1 MKNNIDSSN
10 KLEVIIKNNKYFTPI
25 KIFVLI
31 ISLAI
36 IISSYIFFK
45 NYSLVSSYN
54 EKVYPGVYVL
64 NKDLSGLNKEDLLNE
79 LTLLAEDLTNKT
91 IKATSSNNDYLITYN
106 ELDYKLN
113 VEELTNEILSYG
125 KDKNFIS
132 KLNLIKKPQKTEFKF
147 DYTYNEEALITF
159 VENVYEDLYIVPID
173 ATINISYN
181 ATSINNEVLGSELN
195 SDKLK
200 SDIINILSDINVN
213 PEVTIQTETSSITPS
228 ITYEALSTVNK
239 KISTFSTK
247 FIYGPSGTNLQ
258 VATQNIDNRVIMPG
272 ETFSTDKAI
281 GPTTL
286 ENGFV
291 YSNTYVGGEV
301 VKGLGGGVCQVSST
315 LYNTMLDAGI
325 IPIERA
331 NHMMPVSYLP
341 TGLDATLADDL
352 IDLRFINEYDYP
364 IVINAS
370 AVDGILTIEFWSN
383 ESTDD
388 GIDYQTYREVH
399 SELDVDTYLYG
410 YDVNGTL
417 VYNEYLG
424 RSVYAPL
431 P

>member
-25 KIFVLI
+25 KIFILI

-79 LTLLAEDLTNKT
+79 LTLLAKDLTNKT
-91 IKATSSNNDYLITYN
+91 IKATSSSNDYLITYN
-106 ELDYKLN
+106 ELEYKLN

-159 VENVYEDLYIVPID
+159 VENVYEDLYTSPID

-200 SDIINILSDINVN
+200 TDIINILSDLNVN
-213 PEVTIQTETSSITPS
+213 PEITIQTEISSITPS

-239 KISTFSTK
+239 RIATFSTK

-258 VATQNIDNRVIMPG
+258 VATQNIDNTVIMPG

-291 YSNTYVGGEV
+291 YSKTYVGGEV
-301 VKGLGGGVCQVSST
+301 VEGLGGGVCQVSST
-315 LYNTMLDAGI
+315 LYNTMLNAGI

-388 GIDYQTYREVH
+388 GINYQTYREVH

-410 YDVNGTL
+410 YDANGTL

-424 RSVYAPL
+424 RSVYDPL